1 MNILAWSPE
10 IAKTL
15 FSLALT
21 LLIAVTA
28 NVILRALIRVPHHF
42 DTRRA
47 RTFASFMRNI
57 ITIIVYA
64 VALYVIFLELGINI
78 TPLLASAGIVGLAI
92 GLGAKSLIE
101 DTIAGLSLLSQDSIV
116 TGDVVK
122 IDDVEGEIEHIGFR
136 TLTIRA
142 ENNSLHIIPN
152 GQIKKVINFSRHK
165 TRFFVTVPVK
175 VDQKIELVLQ
185 AFNEALSLLEKDET
199 FADTL
204 YPGSQVDGIEDY
216 RLEGTH
222 MLIRTTLVTHP
233 AHRLVIARQFRYLV
247 KKSFEK
253 HKLHFT

>member
-1 MNILAWSPE
+1 MDFISWSPQL
-10 IAKTL
+10 AKTL

-28 NVILRALIRVPHHF
+28 NIILRALIRVPHHF

-47 RTFASFMRNI
+47 RTFASFMRNL
-57 ITIIVYA
+57 ITILVYA
-64 VALYVIFLELGINI
+64 VALYIIFLELGVNI

-165 TRFFVTVPVK
+165 TRFFVTIPVK
-175 VDQKIELVLQ
+175 TDQKIELVLQ
-185 AFNEALSLLEKDET
+185 AFTEALSFLEKDET
-199 FADTL
+199 FTDVL
-204 YPGSQVDGIEDY
+204 YPGSKIDGVEDF
-216 RLEGTH
+216 RPEGTH
-222 MLIRTTLVTHP
+222 MFVRTTIVTHP
-233 AHRLVIARQFRYLV
+233 AHRLVIARQFRYLL

-253 HKLHFT
+253 HKLHFA

>member
-1 MNILAWSPE
+1 MDISWSPE

-15 FSLALT
+15 FTITLT
-21 LLIAVTA
+21 ILIAFAT
-28 NVILRALIRVPHHF
+28 NLLLRALIRVPNHF

-47 RTFASFMRNI
+47 RTYATFLRNI

-64 VALYVIFLELGINI
+64 IALYVTFLQLGVNI

-116 TGDVVK
+116 TGDVIK

-165 TRFFVTVPVK
+165 TRFFVTIPVK
-175 VDQKIELVLQ
+175 IDQKIELVLKI
-185 AFNEALSLLEKDET
+185 FTEALVLLEKDET
-199 FADTL
+199 ITDVL
-204 YPGSQVDGIEDY
+204 YPGSQVDGIEDF
-216 RLEGTH
+216 RIEGTH
-222 MLIRTTLVTHP
+222 MLIRTSLITHP
-233 AHRLVIARQFRYLV
+233 AHRLVIARQFRFLV
-247 KKSFEK
+247 KKGFEK
-253 HKLHFT
+253 HKLQLG

>member
-1 MNILAWSPE
+1 MEFAWSPE

-15 FSLALT
+15 FSLTLT
-21 LLIAVTA
+21 LLIAILA
-28 NVILRALIRVPHHF
+28 NILLRALIRVPHHF

-47 RTFASFMRNI
+47 RTFASFIRNI
-57 ITIIVYA
+57 VTIAVYA
-64 VALYVIFLELGINI
+64 VALYVVFLELGINI
-78 TPLLASAGIVGLAI
+78 TPLLASAGIIGLAI

-165 TRFFVTVPVK
+165 TRFFVTIPVK
-175 VDQKIELVLQ
+175 IDLKIELVLKT
-185 AFNEALSLLEKDET
+185 FNEALELLEKDEAFT
-199 FADTL
+199 DLL
-204 YPGSQVDGIEDY
+204 YSGSKIDGIEDY

-222 MLIRTTLVTHP
+222 MLIRTTLITHP
-233 AHRLVIARQFRYLV
+233 AYRLLVARQFRYLV

-253 HKLHFT
+253 HKLNLS